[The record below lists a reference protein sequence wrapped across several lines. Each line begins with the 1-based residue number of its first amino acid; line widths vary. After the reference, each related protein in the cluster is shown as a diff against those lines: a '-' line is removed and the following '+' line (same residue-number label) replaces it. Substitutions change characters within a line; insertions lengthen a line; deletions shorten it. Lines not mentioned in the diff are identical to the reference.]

1 MMRVRGGS
9 FLRTSP
15 RVDAAQTPRCRSMF
29 WSRPRRVRARG
40 HEHDRAS
47 ARYTLGRYLAGPHAT
62 AVPGGPPTRRRRVRE
77 RRRGRVAA
85 LVYSLVSRRFVRM
98 KSRGIHQRHMNGGEG
113 NECGNHRR
121 QSASRRRRPSGRRAF
136 TPSSERSLR
145 EMISRC
151 VRSRVM
157 YVAAR
162 VTIRRARRDRRAPLP
177 PWIISV
183 PWRTCALSP
192 SRSCAAAARQSQP
205 RCERPPARADDSRW
219 SGVARSSRDER

>member
-1 MMRVRGGS
+1 MSQYVLES
-9 FLRTSP
+9 TSSSQGPWPRARP
-15 RVDAAQTPRCRSMF
+15 RVSALYPRTISCRSARDGCS
-29 WSRPRRVRARG
+29 WWASHAATPGSR
-40 HEHDRAS
+40 EQ
-47 ARYTLGRYLAGPHAT
+47 
-62 AVPGGPPTRRRRVRE
+62 
-77 RRRGRVAA
+77 VAA